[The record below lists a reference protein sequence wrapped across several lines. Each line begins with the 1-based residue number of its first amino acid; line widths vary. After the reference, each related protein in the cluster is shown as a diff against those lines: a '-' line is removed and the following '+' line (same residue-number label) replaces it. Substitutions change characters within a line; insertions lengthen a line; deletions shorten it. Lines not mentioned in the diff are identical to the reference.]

1 MSGMSLIFCGVAI
14 WNVIFLIVSIATA
27 YLGHAADPGAW
38 WHFTAGVFT
47 GIFTMF
53 THCLV
58 IIHMSGSS
66 KGIKEAIGAYGLV
79 DDPETGF
86 QRRVRRNRAK
96 VSPYAYLGSLL
107 IMGVVFLGGW
117 HHSKLIWHESHNFNL
132 SFEWHR
138 WAAWFAVVFNLYG
151 FWKEYQVV
159 RSNTEMIREMNALL
173 EEKGLVEHTDPSLR
187 P

>member
-1 MSGMSLIFCGVAI
+1 MMSGMSVIFFGVVI
-14 WNVIFLIVSIATA
+14 WNVIFLGVTLATA
-27 YLGHAADPGAW
+27 YWGVDPGRW
-38 WHFTAGVFT
+38 WHFSAGVFT
-47 GIFTMF
+47 AIFTMF

-58 IIHMSGSS
+58 LIHMAGSS
-66 KGIKEAIGAYGLV
+66 KGIKEAIGAYGLA

-86 QRRVRRNRAK
+86 QRRIRRNRAK
-96 VSPYAYLGSLL
+96 ISPYAYLGSLL
-107 IMGVVFLGGW
+107 IMTVVFLGGW

-159 RSNTEMIREMNALL
+159 RSNREMNREMNSLL

>member
-27 YLGHAADPGAW
+27 FLGRQADPGAW
-38 WHFTAGVFT
+38 WHFSAGVFT

-58 IIHMSGSS
+58 IIHMAGSS
-66 KGIKEAIGAYGLV
+66 KGIKEAIGAYGLK

-86 QRRVRRNRAK
+86 VRRVRRNRAR

-117 HHSKLIWHESHNFNL
+117 HHSKLVLHESHNFQY

-138 WAAWFAVVFNLYG
+138 WAAWFVVAFNLYA
-151 FWKEYQVV
+151 FWKEYRIVQD
-159 RSNTEMIREMNALL
+159 NTRIINEMNQLL
-173 EEKGLVEHTDPSLR
+173 ESRGLLEGAKQEA
-187 P
+187 